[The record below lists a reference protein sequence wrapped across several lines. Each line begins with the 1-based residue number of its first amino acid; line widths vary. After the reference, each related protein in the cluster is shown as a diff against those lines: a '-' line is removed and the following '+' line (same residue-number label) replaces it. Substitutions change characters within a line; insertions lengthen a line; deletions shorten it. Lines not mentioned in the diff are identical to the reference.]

1 MLRHVGSDTTAG
13 VLIIALFYLFCN
25 ADACSKLRAELDAA
39 FPDPTEPLSHYIT
52 NELPYLNAVVEEG
65 IRLGV
70 PLPGF
75 PRVVPKK
82 GALIDGEYV
91 PGGTVVGVSIHAQAM
106 SEENFYPHPELFIPE
121 RWLPGGLGPDSICR
135 KAAQGAFQFG
145 TRRLPLTCS
154 NFSLTTDRC
163 RCLQLPGQAA
173 RYG

>member
-1 MLRHVGSDTTAG
+1 MCSGSDTTAG
-13 VLIIALFYLFCN
+13 VLIIALFYLLCN
-25 ADACSKLRAELDAA
+25 AEACTKLQAELDAA
-39 FPDPTEPLSHYIT
+39 FPDPSEPLQSAIV

-82 GALIDGEYV
+82 GALIDDEYV
-91 PGGTVVGVSIHAQAM
+91 PGGTVVGVSIYAQAM
-106 SEENFYPHPELFIPE
+106 SEENFYPHPESFIPE

-145 TRRLPLTCS
+145 T
-154 NFSLTTDRC
+154 
-163 RCLQLPGQAA
+163 
-173 RYG
+173 